1 LIAVYI
7 VTRSTADDSDTPR
20 LSAGLARLRGY
31 AGDRPA
37 RLPEIG
43 SAEMRETPPDR
54 LLAGEAEMKWIVSHH
69 EFGEMAAVAIEMLDL
84 SSWWRR
90 R

>member
-1 LIAVYI
+1 
-7 VTRSTADDSDTPR
+7 
-20 LSAGLARLRGY
+20 
-31 AGDRPA
+31 
-37 RLPEIG
+37 
-43 SAEMRETPPDR
+43 MRETPPDR